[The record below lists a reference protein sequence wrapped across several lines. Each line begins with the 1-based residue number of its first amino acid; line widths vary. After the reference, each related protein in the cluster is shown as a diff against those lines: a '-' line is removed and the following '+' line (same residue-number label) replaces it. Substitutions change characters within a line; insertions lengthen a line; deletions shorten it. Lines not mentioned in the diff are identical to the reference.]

1 MNTQSGYPARDPA
14 ETAGVVGPL
23 TDHDEGGRPSASP
36 RRGGRWSILAAA
48 VCAVAAAVLA
58 TTLSVSAASA
68 QSPAATSGTAEQ
80 QSSGA
85 AADDDSSKDSC
96 DRDGKRRGGKHGW
109 LGSPGVLAEAL
120 GISTDELR
128 TELKAGSTIAE
139 IAEANDVDVDDVI
152 AALVAAAQQ
161 QADEYDKDI
170 DTDELTEK
178 ITAFVNGE
186 KPEHPHHG
194 GKRGFNGGK
203 RGHFGNSNGSA
214 AKVGATA

>member
-1 MNTQSGYPARDPA
+1 MNTQPEHPTEDPPEPAGAAGLPA
-14 ETAGVVGPL
+14 E
-23 TDHDEGGRPSASP
+23 HASTPTP
-36 RRGGRWSILAAA
+36 RRRSGRWSILAVA

-58 TTLSVSAASA
+58 ATLSVSAASA
-68 QSPAATSGTAEQ
+68 QSPATTSGAAEQ

-109 LGSPGVLAEAL
+109 LGSSEVLAEAL

-128 TELKAGSTIAE
+128 AELKAGSTIAE

-161 QADEYDKDI
+161 RAADHDKEI
-170 DTDELTEK
+170 DVDELTEK

-186 KPEHPHHG
+186 KPEHPSYG
-194 GKRGFNGGK
+194 GKRGFHGGGK
-203 RGHFGNSNGSA
+203 RGHFGNSNSS
-214 AKVGATA
+214 GANADAIA